1 MVFPVGVKEVV
12 DRCTTL
18 VMQWVLSRQVVVHT
32 KAIVVNQEVQENT
45 VENCVE
51 VEVQVHRQ
59 ELELI
64 EAILRDAPGLIQF
77 Q

>member
-1 MVFPVGVKEVV
+1 M
-12 DRCTTL
+12 
-18 VMQWVLSRQVVVHT
+18 LSHQVVVHT